1 MTGVILTPFT
11 SIKFIWTAPNVFET
25 SAQVGSSDS
34 LKKRWYFSCFEIVS
48 FVISTST
55 GWKKKKSQNLMNI
68 FSTFVYVG

>member
-34 LKKRWYFSCFEIVS
+34 LKKKNG
-48 FVISTST
+48 TSLAL
-55 GWKKKKSQNLMNI
+55 KL
-68 FSTFVYVG
+68 FHL

>member
-34 LKKRWYFSCFEIVS
+34 LKKRWYFSCFEIV
-48 FVISTST
+48 FICNFYWHWVE
-55 GWKKKKSQNLMNI
+55 KEEKPKFNI
-68 FSTFVYVG
+68 FSTFVHVG